1 MFQVAADSF
10 LIVLREG
17 LEALLVIAAL
27 AAFLRRAGEG
37 GRVQAL
43 GWGAGAALLASGAMA
58 WVFATYF
65 GGSHD
70 DLTEAAVMAVAA
82 LLLFYA
88 SGWMWLRQNPA
99 AWTSYLSSQT
109 RRALAAD
116 GPWALA
122 LIAFLAVFREGAETI
137 LFLAAILGDAPPAA
151 KGTGFG
157 LAAGI
162 AAASLALAG
171 IYILMTRLAL
181 RLPLKPVFVATSAF
195 LFILGLRLVGGAMQE
210 LQETGLVPFDDASLP
225 GWLEALGLNP
235 SWEALGL
242 QAALVLA
249 ALLAAVLLRQ
259 RAGEATAPAR

>member
-1 MFQVAADSF
+1 MFQIATDSF

-37 GRVQAL
+37 ARVRAL
-43 GWGAGAALLASGAMA
+43 GWGAGAALLASGGMA
-58 WVFATYF
+58 WVFARYF
-65 GGSHD
+65 GGNHD
-70 DLTEAAVMAVAA
+70 DLTEAVVMAVAA

-88 SGWMWLRQNPA
+88 SGWMWMRQNPA

-109 RRALAAD
+109 SRALAAD

-122 LIAFLAVFREGAETI
+122 VIAFLAVFREGAETI
-137 LFLAAILGDAPPAA
+137 LFLAAILGDE
-151 KGTGFG
+151 KGSVTGSAVALTG
-157 LAAGI
+157 GI
-162 AAASLALAG
+162 AAAALALAV
-171 IYILMTRLAL
+171 IYLLMTRLAL

-242 QAALVLA
+242 QAVLVLT
-249 ALLAAVLLRQ
+249 ALLTAVTLRQ
-259 RAGEATAPAR
+259 RGAAAARAR